1 MTWVQ
6 NNRFL
11 AVLFAVV
18 LLGVAGLGYG
28 IYSAYGRF
36 DEVSQ
41 RYDTQAA
48 ELLRLQKLSPFPEA
62 ANRQRYEAV
71 RKQCEEP
78 LRTLQVQ
85 LANESPAPEK
95 ITATEFQNRL
105 RDVVGSV
112 TGLAR
117 QNNVALPEG
126 FYLGFDPYRVTV
138 PPAEAAPLLAMQ
150 LKSCEQVARTLI
162 SRRVERVTTFKR
174 VPLREE
180 GGLTGGT
187 APTPAPAPTGN
198 GRGHNPAAS
207 AASALVTFYP
217 LQVDFHAPPVVFRE
231 VVDDLLKA
239 QPLYVIRALRVKNER
254 DKGPG
259 RGAAALANGEEAAAA
274 PAPPVAAATPSA
286 VPPGRSASVSAIEP
300 PLPDRAT
307 LRYIVGTERLDVQMR
322 LELARF
328 SAP

>member
-11 AVLFAVV
+11 ATLLAIV
-18 LLGVAGLGYG
+18 LLGVGGLGYG

-41 RYDTQAA
+41 QYNTQAA
-48 ELLRLQKLSPFPEA
+48 ELLRLQKLTPYPED
-62 ANRQRYEAV
+62 ANRRKYEDV
-71 RKQCEEP
+71 RKQYDAAV
-78 LRTLQVQ
+78 RNLQAQ

-95 ITATEFQNRL
+95 ISATDFQNRL
-105 RDVVGSV
+105 RDVVSGV
-112 TGLAR
+112 TTLAR

-138 PPAEAAPLLAMQ
+138 PPADAAPLLAMQ

-162 SRRVERVTTFKR
+162 SRRVERVTGFRRLT
-174 VPLREE
+174 LREE
-180 GGLTGGT
+180 GA
-187 APTPAPAPTGN
+187 APPAPAPGPGGGN
-198 GRGHNPAAS
+198 RGGSNNPTS
-207 AASALVTFYP
+207 SLVTFYP
-217 LQVDFHAPPVVFRE
+217 LEVDFHAPPGAFRD

-239 QPLYVIRALRVKNER
+239 QPLYVIRAMRVKNER
-254 DKGPG
+254 EKGPG
-259 RGAAALANGEEAAAA
+259 RGAAALAEEGGSPAPAA
-274 PAPPVAAATPSA
+274 PVPVLPP
-286 VPPGRSASVSAIEP
+286 PPAGPARLGAIEP

>member
-11 AVLFAVV
+11 AVLLAVV
-18 LLGVAGLGYG
+18 LLGVGGLGYG

-41 RYDTQAA
+41 RYDAQAA
-48 ELLRLQKLSPFPEA
+48 ELLRLQKLSPYPEE
-62 ANRQRYEAV
+62 ANRQRYEGV
-71 RKQCEEP
+71 RKQYDEAV
-78 LRTLQVQ
+78 RTLQAQ

-180 GGLTGGT
+180 GGPTGGT
-187 APTPAPAPTGN
+187 TPAPTPAPGPTGN
-198 GRGHNPAAS
+198 NRGNNAA
-207 AASALVTFYP
+207 AAAANALVTFYP
-217 LQVDFHAPPVVFRE
+217 LQVDFHAPPAVFRE

-259 RGAAALANGEEAAAA
+259 RGAAALASGEEAPTPAAA
-274 PAPPVAAATPSA
+274 INTTPSPA
-286 VPPGRSASVSAIEP
+286 TNRGGVSAAVEP

-328 SAP
+328 STP